1 MRLVVELFA
10 SLVTAL
16 ALGLASAWYMVDGPR
31 IGVSVGA
38 WKAVPSIAA
47 ESADPYSR
55 ARVARTGEIA
65 MGAGEGL
72 VFIAEHDDTGA
83 ALDGGCDYRL
93 SGETPTARLWT
104 LTASDAEGRLPRAV
118 SGRTFLTSREIL
130 RDIDGRFEIAVSAS
144 ARSGNWLPAP
154 ANGALRLTLR
164 LYDTPLALSPG
175 SGMIMP
181 EIERGACR

>member
-10 SLVTAL
+10 SLVVAL
-16 ALGLASAWYMVDGPR
+16 ALGLSSAWYMVDGPR

-47 ESADPYSR
+47 ASADPYSR

-72 VFIAEHDDTGA
+72 VFVAEHDDEGG
-83 ALDGGCDYRL
+83 ALDGGCDYVL
-93 SGETPTARLWT
+93 AGETPTARLWT
-104 LTASDAEGRLPRAV
+104 LSVSDTAGRLPRAV

-130 RDIDGRFEIAVSAS
+130 RDIDGRFEIAISAN
-144 ARSGNWLPAP
+144 ARPGNWLPAP
-154 ANGALRLTLR
+154 AKGALRLTLR

-175 SGMIMP
+175 AGMVMP
-181 EIERGACR
+181 DIERRACR